1 MIMRRRSKNTSNL
14 KKIHEMNRTLAS
26 KITREIIGSR
36 SQNYFAKECSY
47 STSAISQLVNGK
59 LQNIEPDF
67 AQAIWDNREQNCSVT
82 EEEFLEAFGMIKD
95 IAPEPVDDFREHSRR
110 DKSSENHK
118 DVKTIFLAISIIQK
132 TLLGNQYPI
141 LGTIE
146 HFPLESNLAKTIN
159 FDFLIRTEIS
169 KAKIEWAMEIVSTSL
184 TKAEDFFES
193 LFAMLYAQSEK
204 LSKLRFSAITFD
216 CRIFNL
222 IREVYKNVTVD
233 DYVSFILL
241 DNKEFTV
248 VDEFI
253 MPRRNTQD
261 DVKSIFT

>member
-1 MIMRRRSKNTSNL
+1 MRRRSQNTSNL

-146 HFPLESNLAKTIN
+146 HFLLKSNLAKTTK
-159 FDFLIRTEIS
+159 FDFLIKTEIS
-169 KAKIEWAMEIVSTSL
+169 RAKIEWAMEIVPTSL
-184 TKAEDFFES
+184 TKTEDFFEL
-193 LFAMLYAQSEK
+193 LFATLYVQSEK
-204 LSKLRFSAITFD
+204 LSELRYSAITFD
-216 CRIFNL
+216 HRIFNL
-222 IREVYKNVTVD
+222 IKEVYKNVTVD
-233 DYVSFILL
+233 DYISVILL

-248 VDEFI
+248 ADEFV
-253 MPRRNTQD
+253 MARKTAQD
-261 DVKSIFT
+261 NVQSIFT

>member
-1 MIMRRRSKNTSNL
+1 MRRRSKHSSNL
-14 KKIHEMNRTLAS
+14 KKVHEMNRTLAS

-36 SQNYFAKECSY
+36 SQNCFAKGCSY
-47 STSAISQLVNGK
+47 STSAISQLLNGK

-95 IAPEPVDDFREHSRR
+95 IAPEPVDDFREHSR
-110 DKSSENHK
+110 KSSENHK

-146 HFPLESNLAKTIN
+146 RFLLKSNLAKTIK
-159 FDFLIRTEIS
+159 FDFLIKTEIS
-169 KAKIEWAMEIVSTSL
+169 RAKIEWAMEIVPTSL
-184 TKAEDFFES
+184 TKAEDFFEL
-193 LFAMLYAQSEK
+193 LFATLYVQSEK
-204 LSKLRFSAITFD
+204 LSELRYSAITFD
-216 CRIFNL
+216 HRIFNL
-222 IREVYKNVTVD
+222 IKEVYKNVTVD
-233 DYVSFILL
+233 DYISVILL

-248 VDEFI
+248 ADEFV
-253 MPRRNTQD
+253 MARKNAQNN
-261 DVKSIFT
+261 VQSIFT

>member
-1 MIMRRRSKNTSNL
+1 MRRRSKNTSNL

-36 SQNYFAKECSY
+36 SQNDFAKMCSY
-47 STSAISQLVNGK
+47 STSAISQLLNGK
-59 LQNIEPDF
+59 LKNIEPDF

-95 IAPEPVDDFREHSRR
+95 IASEPVDDFRELSRR
-110 DKSSENHK
+110 DNKSSENHK
-118 DVKTIFLAISIIQK
+118 DVKTTFLAISIIQK
-132 TLLGNQYPI
+132 TLLGKQYPI
-141 LGTIE
+141 LGTLE

-184 TKAEDFFES
+184 TKTEDFFEL
-193 LFAMLYAQSEK
+193 LFATLYVQSEK
-204 LSKLRFSAITFD
+204 LSELRYSAITFD
-216 CRIFNL
+216 HRIFNL
-222 IREVYKNVTVD
+222 IKEVYKNVTVD
-233 DYVSFILL
+233 DYISVILL